1 MFSTASAWKCTG
13 HMLVALIA
21 ELSLISQDPKAYSE
35 ASLITS
41 FINNNITSSSAQTF
55 VESACWADDLK
66 TQNITLYNPYH
77 YFDMPYFPSTHFN
90 ITLPSEN
97 ILSAWNTIKP
107 YLKSTSFDLDPL
119 KSSIFLRFLLHLAG
133 DIHQP
138 MHCIS
143 LFSEEFPEGDLGG
156 TLFEVT
162 FKGSTQL
169 HLFWD
174 TGAGLWDRDFSR
186 PLSGEDRRSL
196 LDIARGIMKEWPE
209 SYYENELSQE
219 DIEKWCEEGYEIAVK
234 EGYGE
239 LKLFEELSEEYLA
252 KAQRTVRERIAL
264 GGYRLARTIS
274 TLY

>member
-119 KSSIFLRFLLHLAG
+119 KSSIFLRFLQIFVLKCRKMGFAVIFATSGWRHSSAHALY
-133 DIHQP
+133 QP
-138 MHCIS
+138 I
-143 LFSEEFPEGDLGG
+143 F
-156 TLFEVT
+156 
-162 FKGSTQL
+162 
-169 HLFWD
+169 
-174 TGAGLWDRDFSR
+174 
-186 PLSGEDRRSL
+186 
-196 LDIARGIMKEWPE
+196 
-209 SYYENELSQE
+209 
-219 DIEKWCEEGYEIAVK
+219 
-234 EGYGE
+234 
-239 LKLFEELSEEYLA
+239 
-252 KAQRTVRERIAL
+252 
-264 GGYRLARTIS
+264 
-274 TLY
+274 